1 MMKLKIAIKVVA
13 AYKSDKE
20 KAEKNRTGFL
30 WINPIF
36 SLAYDGNYRTKID
49 GEEYRL
55 GLVGF
60 AEYPPKGYIVYNKDG
75 EHVNVPCIWLE

>member
-1 MMKLKIAIKVVA
+1 MKKEIAIRVVA

-20 KAEKNRTGFL
+20 KAEKNRTGIL
-30 WINPIF
+30 WLNPVF

-49 GEEYRL
+49 GEEYEL

-60 AEYPPKGYIVYNKDG
+60 AGFPPEGYVVYNKYM
-75 EHVNVPCIWLE
+75 EYMFIPCA